1 MEGFQIGK
9 VARQTQLSVDT
20 IRFYEK
26 EGLLRAPVR
35 NEAGYRL
42 YSEAD
47 IRQLL
52 FIREAQ
58 ELGFSLDE
66 ISELLLIQ
74 DHRTGACTH
83 VRDVIE
89 QRLMAVRGK
98 LESLKSI
105 ENQLKTALAKC
116 DAALQGD
123 KAGPEHECCPV
134 LESIARLSKERSH
147 S

>member
-1 MEGFQIGK
+1 MEEFQIGK

-26 EGLLRAPVR
+26 EGLLRAPLR
-35 NEAGYRL
+35 SEGGYRL

-47 IRQLL
+47 IQQLL
-52 FIREAQ
+52 FIRKAQ
-58 ELGFSLDE
+58 ELGFSLGE

-74 DHRTGACTH
+74 DHRTDACIH
-83 VRDVIE
+83 VRDLIE
-89 QRLMAVRGK
+89 QRLVAVRGK
-98 LESLKSI
+98 LEALKGI
-105 ENQLKTALAKC
+105 EHQLKTALAKC
-116 DAALQGD
+116 DEALREDGAD
-123 KAGPEHECCPV
+123 PEHECCPV